1 MPITKFISE
10 NPIFLNFLV
19 RSGTG
24 GDAMELNLSLLFSR
38 NRQSRLGKDRNQSR
52 SRQAKAATQKSHENG
67 ETLELLSKL

>member
-19 RSGTG
+19 RSGTC

-38 NRQSRLGKDRNQSR
+38 NRQSRLGKNRNQSR
-52 SRQAKAATQKSHENG
+52 SRQAKDVTHKSHENG
-67 ETLELLSKL
+67 ETLE

>member
-19 RSGTG
+19 RSGTC

-52 SRQAKAATQKSHENG
+52 SRQAKDATQKSHENG
-67 ETLELLSKL
+67 ETLE